1 MAKIFLTGAS
11 GYIGGD
17 VLYALKTAFPDC
29 NYTALLRDEQKA
41 QAISKD
47 YPDLHIILGDLDS
60 SLILEEQA
68 READIVVHT
77 ASSNHIKSA
86 EAIVRGLTAP
96 GRSKPGHWIQI
107 SGASVLSI
115 PDIEKN
121 AFGEASANV
130 YNDLEGADELRSLIE
145 RYSAKRIVD
154 NFILSLS
161 ANRLKTALVFPPIIY
176 GRGRGSINQR
186 SIQIPELARVIMQR
200 REGVQVGKG
209 ESTWSNVH
217 VSDVSSIFVKLVE
230 KALQGEDRDL
240 WNEHGLYFPGN
251 GNLVSSYFD
260 SFRVLLIGQSFGA
273 ISARVAQEVKNLGLS
288 DSTSVIEISHE
299 EADSLTPHGGVLW
312 GTNAQQVAQRAR
324 QYLGWVPAGRT
335 LEEEIPATV
344 LAEAQRLGL
353 K

>member
-1 MAKIFLTGAS
+1 MARIFLTGAS

-17 VLYALKTAFPDC
+17 VLYALKSAFPKC
-29 NYTALLRDEQKA
+29 EYTALLRDQEKA
-41 QAISKD
+41 NTISKA
-47 YPDLHIILGDLDS
+47 YPDVRIILGDLDS
-60 SLILEEQA
+60 SSLLEEQA
-68 READIVVHT
+68 RGADIVVHA

-86 EAIVRGLTAP
+86 EAIARGLTAP
-96 GRSKPGHWIQI
+96 ERSNPGHWIQI

-115 PDIEKN
+115 PDIEKK

-130 YNDLEGADELRSLIE
+130 YNDLEGANELRNLIQQ
-145 RYSAKRIVD
+145 YSPKRIVD

-161 ANRLKTALVFPPIIY
+161 PANRPKTALIFPPIIY
-176 GRGRGSINQR
+176 GRGRGPINQR
-186 SIQIPELARVIMQR
+186 SIQIPELARVTMQR

-230 KALQGEDRDL
+230 KALQNEDGEL
-240 WNEHGLYFPGN
+240 WNENGLYFPGS
-251 GNLVSSYFD
+251 GAL
-260 SFRVLLIGQSFGA
+260 SFGA
-273 ISARVAQEVKNLGLS
+273 ISARVAQEVKNLGLA
-288 DSTSVIEISHE
+288 DSTSVVEISHA

-344 LAEAQRLGL
+344 LAEAEKLGL
-353 K
+353 I